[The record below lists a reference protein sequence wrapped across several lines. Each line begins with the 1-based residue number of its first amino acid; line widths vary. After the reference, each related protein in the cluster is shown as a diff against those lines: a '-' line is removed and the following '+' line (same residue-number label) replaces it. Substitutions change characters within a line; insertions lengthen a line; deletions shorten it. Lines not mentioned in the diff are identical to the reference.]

1 MLNVQ
6 NTLRIHPWAEWMK
19 MLHDLVSYHQWF
31 GRTTIWSFPMEYAK
45 ASHQKIRTCVRSSP
59 NVWLISWL
67 MNKGKTEAF
76 CILIKNMFLSNV
88 KKRKSNL
95 ASWIGPRN
103 QVAFV
108 IMEKLVIV
116 SEEGQAQ
123 KSRTCWVA
131 VMESCI
137 MNLS

>member
-1 MLNVQ
+1 
-6 NTLRIHPWAEWMK
+6 
-19 MLHDLVSYHQWF
+19 
-31 GRTTIWSFPMEYAK
+31 
-45 ASHQKIRTCVRSSP
+45 
-59 NVWLISWL
+59 